1 MNKYEFISNLQRHLT
16 GKVTP
21 EKLQEITQYYNDY
34 IDSEIRKGKSE
45 QEVLEMLGDPRLL
58 AKSIAETEG
67 VAGGREGAG
76 GDVYEGETDRREQKV
91 RVDVRALLTL
101 VGIILLLIVV
111 LSAVFGVIGLALR
124 IFARYVL
131 PVLIPV
137 LFVYWVIQLFR
148 R

>member
-1 MNKYEFISNLQRHLT
+1 
-16 GKVTP
+16 
-21 EKLQEITQYYNDY
+21 
-34 IDSEIRKGKSE
+34 
-45 QEVLEMLGDPRLL
+45 MLGDPRLL

-137 LFVYWVIQLFR
+137 LLVYWVIQLFR